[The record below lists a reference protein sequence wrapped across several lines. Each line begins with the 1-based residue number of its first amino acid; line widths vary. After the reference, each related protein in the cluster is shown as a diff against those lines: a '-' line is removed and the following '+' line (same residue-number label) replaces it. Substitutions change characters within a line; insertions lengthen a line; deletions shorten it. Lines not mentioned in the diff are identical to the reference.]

1 MSTAHAKT
9 SKKKGFDVGR
19 FIEGNENRVNGLV
32 YYGAAILIIIVGLR
46 GLGSIA
52 GELEIIPRF
61 LITFDK
67 EGIGKVDPNW
77 VLFALFLEFFMLLVM
92 ATFNFLKPVHMDPA
106 PGASAE
112 GSHAAKSAA
121 PDMDIAVIEEKVKQ
135 AKKAMDEISKLG
147 QEKMTMVNGII
158 DQFEQLNKKI
168 NKIQSETLN
177 SLNGIKDAVKH

>member
-1 MSTAHAKT
+1 MSTAHAKA
-9 SKKKGFDVGR
+9 SKKNQFDLGR
-19 FIEGNENRVNGLV
+19 FLEGNENRVNGMV

-52 GELEIIPRF
+52 GELEIIPRW
-61 LITFDK
+61 LLTFDK
-67 EGIGKVDPNW
+67 DGIGKVDPNW
-77 VLFALFLEFFMLLVM
+77 VLFALFLEFFMLLIM

-106 PGASAE
+106 TPAAETAHAHAPASSDA
-112 GSHAAKSAA
+112 
-121 PDMDIAVIEEKVKQ
+121 DIAALEERVKQ
-135 AKKAMDEISKLG
+135 ARKAMDEINKLG
-147 QEKMTMVNGII
+147 QEKMAMVNGVI

>member
-1 MSTAHAKT
+1 MSTAHAKAST
-9 SKKKGFDVGR
+9 KKKSFDVGR
-19 FIEGNENRVNGLV
+19 FIEENENRVNGLV

-61 LITFDK
+61 LITFDH

-77 VLFALFLEFFMLLVM
+77 VLFALFLEFFMLLIM
-92 ATFNFLKPVHMDPA
+92 ATFNFLKPHHLDPV
-106 PGASAE
+106 PAE
-112 GSHAAKSAA
+112 GAHAAHA
-121 PDMDIAVIEEKVKQ
+121 PAYPEVDIAALEERVKM
-135 AKKAMDEISKLG
+135 ARKAMDEIGKLG
-147 QEKMTMVNGII
+147 QERMTMVNGVI